1 MYALKRIFAY
11 LIDMALVFLP
21 ARYYADEML
30 GQLDRLIGIPA
41 IFASSF
47 WMIQSGIP
55 ILALG
60 FFVGLF
66 GKSPGKLVMFLK
78 VVNESKRAPGLAQG
92 ILREIIKVLCGMFLF
107 GALYALYGVITR
119 GKAFY
124 DDWLSLDVEDQK
136 PIGLTD
142 RQKKWREYSR
152 KNQAP

>member
-11 LIDMALVFLP
+11 LIDMALVILP
-21 ARYYADEML
+21 ARFYADEI
-30 GQLDRLIGIPA
+30 LDKLDNIIAIPA
-41 IFASSF
+41 LFASSF
-47 WMIQSGIP
+47 WMVQSGIP

-60 FFVGLF
+60 ILVGQF

-78 VVNESKRAPGLAQG
+78 VVNESKRSPGLAQG
-92 ILREIIKVLCGMFLF
+92 ILREIIKLLCGMFLF
-107 GALYALYGVITR
+107 GALYALYGIITR
-119 GKAFY
+119 GRAFY

-152 KNQAP
+152 NNPAP